1 MLRRSFVAL
10 VVVAAML
17 VSGCTGSSRSGPKDA
32 DVVVTS
38 TLPDVTEIGSGG
50 AERPAPEPPKVG
62 TRGHLAGF
70 VVSDTLRP
78 IVGASVKL
86 PGMDLTQKSDRD
98 GSFGFVD
105 LRPGPYFL
113 TVNASGYY
121 GAQAEVVVKAD
132 EFVRV
137 KVVLTPIPPPTPY
150 HRTETF
156 RGFADL
162 SSGPIFNTGF
172 VCNGCTASVY
182 PERVPET
189 LVLEAYTESPD
200 VGFRL
205 YLQGASSNAYIA
217 SGDYP
222 NPMRIEIPREKLE
235 HAGGEYRL
243 RVYPESLVPQMN
255 VRFDVYAT
263 MFYNE
268 PAPAGWS
275 LLNGGA

>member
-1 MLRRSFVAL
+1 MSGRSSFAFL
-10 VVVAAML
+10 VVAAML
-17 VSGCTGSSRSGPKDA
+17 VAGCSGSGRTTPKEA
-32 DVVVTS
+32 DFVVTS
-38 TLPDVTEIGSGG
+38 TLPDVTEIGSGE
-50 AERPAPEPPKVG
+50 AARPAPEPPKAG

-78 IVGASVKL
+78 VAGAHVRL
-86 PGMDLTQKSDRD
+86 PGMDLTQKSERD
-98 GSFGFVD
+98 GAFGFVD

-113 TVNASGYY
+113 TVNATGYY
-121 GAQAEVVVKAD
+121 PAEAEIVVKAD

-162 SSGPIFNTGF
+162 SSGPLYNSCF
-172 VCNGCTASVY
+172 VCNGCSASVY

-189 LVLEAYTESPD
+189 LVLEAYTDSPD

-205 YLQGASSNAYIA
+205 YLQGTGSSYLV
-217 SGDYP
+217 SGDFP
-222 NPMRIEIPREKLE
+222 NPMRIEVPAEKLAT
-235 HAGGEYRL
+235 AGGEYRL

-255 VRFDVYAT
+255 VKFDFYAT
-263 MFYNE
+263 MFYHE
-268 PAPAGWS
+268 PAPPGWAI
-275 LLNGGA
+275 LNGDT